1 MVTIA
6 LIIIIAIISYIA
18 FQKPEF
24 MSKMVF
30 SPYVVQ
36 QRSQYYR
43 FVSSGFV
50 HGNWGHLAF
59 NLFTFYFFGRNVEL
73 IYSYKFGT
81 TPGSILFIVLFLLG
95 IIISEI
101 PTFLKYRRMPA
112 YNSLGASGGVST
124 ILFISILYFPIE
136 KICIY
141 GILCLPGFILG
152 ALYLIYSA
160 YADKSGGDNINHSAH
175 FTGAAFG
182 ILIAI
187 LIEPQVIFSFVESI
201 SNYRIF

>member
-1 MVTIA
+1 MITIV
-6 LIIIIAIISYIA
+6 LIIIIALISYIA

-24 MSKMVF
+24 LSKMVF
-30 SPYVVQ
+30 NPYMVQ

-43 FVSSGFV
+43 FISSGLV

-59 NLFTFYFFGRNVEL
+59 NLLTFYFFGRNVEA
-73 IYSYKFGT
+73 IYTYKFGLIT
-81 TPGSILFIVLFLLG
+81 GGILFVLLFLLG
-95 IIISEI
+95 VIISEI
-101 PTFLKYRRMPA
+101 PTFIKHREMPA

-160 YADKSGGDNINHSAH
+160 YADKSSGDNINHSAH

-187 LIEPQVIFSFVESI
+187 MIEPGVIISFFESI
-201 SNYRIF
+201 SKYRIF